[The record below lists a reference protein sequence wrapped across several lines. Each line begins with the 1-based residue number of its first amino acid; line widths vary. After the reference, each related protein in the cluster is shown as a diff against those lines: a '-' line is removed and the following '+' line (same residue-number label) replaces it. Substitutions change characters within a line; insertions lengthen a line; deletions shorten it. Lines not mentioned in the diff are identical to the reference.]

1 MKNNFIFL
9 FFIFLYIINFINQLK
24 TNNPVLTVIAINN
37 YYVPY
42 VSVMIESIIQNA
54 KQKRKYKIY
63 ILTTNIS
70 LKNKENLKDQIKKD
84 KRFSIEFINVTNF
97 IENKNLNTFAHL
109 TIETYFRFLIF
120 DLFPNYK
127 KILYLD
133 SDLIINA
140 DISELYDINIDGK
153 YLAAAKDIDT
163 AGSLNFQEGKKL
175 YINKIIGCK
184 GDDEYFQAGVIL
196 FNILEIKKKV
206 SSEILFYIAQGRK
219 WEWMD
224 QDILNFVFKGKIV
237 YLNQKWNCIMNWVGL
252 IENKTRI
259 DILKL
264 APKSLFNEYLEARKN
279 PYIIHYAGGQKP
291 WDTPSCDF
299 SNYFWK
305 YANKSIYIN
314 QILNQ
319 NKKKKKEKKMKKL
332 LIKYAKIKFIY
343 PLFFIF
349 LILIFVYYSIKI
361 IIYIQ

>member
-24 TNNPVLTVIAINN
+24 TNNSVIIVLALNN
-37 YYVPY
+37 FYVPY

-54 KQKRKYKIY
+54 KQKRKYEIY

-70 LKNKENLKDQIKKD
+70 LKNKENLNYQIKKD
-84 KRFSIEFINVTNF
+84 KRFSIEFINVSNF

-140 DISELYDINIDGK
+140 DISELYDINIEGK

-163 AGSLNFQEGKKL
+163 AGSLNFQEGKKK
-175 YINKIIGCK
+175 YINEIIGCK

-196 FNILEIKKKV
+196 YNIFEIKKKV

-219 WEWMD
+219 WDWMD
-224 QDILNFVFKGKIV
+224 QDILNFVFKVKIF
-237 YLNQKWNCIMNWVGL
+237 YLNQRWNCIMNWVGL

-279 PYIIHYAGGQKP
+279 PLIIHYAGNQKP
-291 WDTPSCDF
+291 WENPFCDF

-314 QILNQ
+314 QIIIQ
-319 NKKKKKEKKMKKL
+319 NKKKKKIQKL
-332 LIKYAKIKFIY
+332 LIKYAK
-343 PLFFIF
+343 FIF
-349 LILIFVYYSIKI
+349 SLFY
-361 IIYIQ
+361 